1 MEAEQEEPLEEID
14 LMAIPRKRL
23 ELAPI
28 HLHETLQEALEKLNK
43 GEGEALYVQRMS
55 APGIWRIYGILTRE
69 QIESSYQL

>member
-1 MEAEQEEPLEEID
+1 
-14 LMAIPRKRL
+14 MAIPRKRL